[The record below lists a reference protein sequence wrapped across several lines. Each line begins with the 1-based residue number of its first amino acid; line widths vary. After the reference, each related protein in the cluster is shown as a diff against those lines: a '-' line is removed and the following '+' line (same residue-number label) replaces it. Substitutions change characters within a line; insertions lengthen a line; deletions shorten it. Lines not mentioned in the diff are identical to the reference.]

1 MTVAAQKQL
10 AEQALALPQ
19 KARARLAL
27 LLVKSLDVPGEKIN
41 PKEWTKVWAIELKKR
56 IEEVRLG
63 KVKTVPADRVM
74 AELKAKYG

>member
-27 LLVKSLDVPGEKIN
+27 LLMKSLDAPGEEIN
-41 PKEWTKVWAIELKKR
+41 PKEWAKVWGIELKKR
-56 IEEVRLG
+56 IEEIRSG

>member
-10 AEQALALPQ
+10 VEQALALPQ

-27 LLVKSLDVPGEKIN
+27 LLVNSLDAPGEEIT
-41 PKEWTKVWAIELKKR
+41 PKEWAKVWHTELKKR

-63 KVKTVPADRVM
+63 KVKTVPAHRVM